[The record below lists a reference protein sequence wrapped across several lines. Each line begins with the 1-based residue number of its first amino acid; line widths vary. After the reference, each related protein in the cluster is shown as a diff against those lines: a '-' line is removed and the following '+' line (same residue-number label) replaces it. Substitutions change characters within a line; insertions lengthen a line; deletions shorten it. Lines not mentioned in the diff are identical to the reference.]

1 MEYEIDYLPVGDGSK
16 GGDAIALR
24 YGDLNDPQKQFV
36 VVIDGG
42 TKESGKALV
51 EHIKK
56 YYNTGFVDL
65 VVSTH
70 LHQDHASGLTE
81 VLNGLR
87 VGKLVMH
94 LPWNHAANIKS
105 MLSNGK
111 IKTSTLETNLEKS
124 LTIINELQKIAE
136 EKKIDVV
143 EPFWG
148 TTLLDNLFV
157 LGPSKEYYDQL
168 VANFENTPKVKE
180 EFNLVVDNVKTFA
193 EKAINWVKEEMGM
206 ETETLKDSEEDTS
219 PENNTSTVLL
229 LVVGDKKLL
238 FTGDAGKGA
247 LYKVIE
253 LTDNLKVT
261 LNDLTFLDMPHHGS
275 RRNIEPSILSK
286 IDAKIAYISAPKE
299 GDPKH
304 PSRKVVNALIR
315 RNTVVAVTKGQ
326 IICHHSPGV
335 AIREGWQAVAPLEL
349 FTEVE
354 E

>member
-1 MEYEIDYLPVGDGSK
+1 MEYEIDYLPVGEGTK

-24 YGDLNDPQKQFV
+24 YGDLNDPKKQMV
-36 VVIDGG
+36 VIIDGG

-51 EHIKK
+51 EHVKK
-56 YYNTGFVDL
+56 YYKTNFVDL

-81 VLNGLR
+81 VLDGIK
-87 VGKLVMH
+87 VGKLAMH

-105 MLSNGK
+105 MFSDGR
-111 IKTSTLETNLEKS
+111 IKVSTLETKLEKS
-124 LTIINELQKIAE
+124 LSIVSELQRIAE
-136 EKKIDVV
+136 NNKIDII
-143 EPFWG
+143 EPFSG
-148 TTLLDNLFV
+148 VPLLDNLFI
-157 LGPSKEYYDQL
+157 LGPSKEYYEQL
-168 VANFENTPKVKE
+168 VANFENTPKIKE
-180 EFNLVVDNVKTFA
+180 EFNLAVDAVKTFA
-193 EKAINWVKEEMGM
+193 EKTINWVKEEIGID
-206 ETETLKDSEEDTS
+206 TETLKDSEEDTT

-229 LVVGDKKLL
+229 LVVDDKKLL
-238 FTGDAGKGA
+238 FTGDAGKGS

-253 LTDNLKVT
+253 YTDTLGLP

-275 RRNIEPSILSK
+275 RRNIEPSILAK
-286 IDAKIAYISAPKE
+286 IDAKTAFISAPKE

-315 RNTVVAVTKGQ
+315 RNTNVVTTKNG

-335 AIREGWQAVAPLEL
+335 PIRDGWQTIAPLEI
-349 FTEVE
+349 FPEVE